1 MRIIASGE
9 IKGAGFG
16 RMFSYPIMLY

>member
-1 MRIIASGE
+1 MRIIALGE

>member
-16 RMFSYPIMLY
+16 RMFSYPIILY